1 MNSVVPE
8 ETEVDS
14 IDPDE
19 YAALQ
24 QKIDDAHDQF
34 LIKHLNRVWP
44 KNFLLIVGILQILLA
59 LAFVG
64 VDLPIV
70 LMYAPRWQIF
80 AGCWAFLF
88 ALIAGIMTI
97 RSSNDNFSSFSFFF
111 VFIDL
116 NVEFV
121 LAKRSTW
128 LKLNWT
134 LAMNVIGSL
143 AATAMLAFDL
153 LFIINPNVC
162 VSLSGCNYL
171 SYTFSAAKPYYIAQ
185 TVLGAGFIVT
195 GKWKRDLFFNDH

>member
-8 ETEVDS
+8 ETEADS

-44 KNFLLIVGILQILLA
+44 KNFLRIVGILQILLA

-97 RSSNDNFSSFSFFF
+97 RSSNDNFSSSSSSFCLYRFECRIRFSNTLNMVEIKLDIGTECDRFFCGY
-111 VFIDL
+111 
-116 NVEFV
+116 
-121 LAKRSTW
+121 SH
-128 LKLNWT
+128 
-134 LAMNVIGSL
+134 
-143 AATAMLAFDL
+143 
-153 LFIINPNVC
+153 
-162 VSLSGCNYL
+162 VS
-171 SYTFSAAKPYYIAQ
+171 I
-185 TVLGAGFIVT
+185 
-195 GKWKRDLFFNDH
+195 